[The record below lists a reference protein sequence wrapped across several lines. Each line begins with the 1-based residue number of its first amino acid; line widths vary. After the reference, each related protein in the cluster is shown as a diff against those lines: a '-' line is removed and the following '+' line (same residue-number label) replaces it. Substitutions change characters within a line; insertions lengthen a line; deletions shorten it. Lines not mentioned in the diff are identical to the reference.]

1 MTDMKGI
8 LRSTK
13 KRDYIMHVVAQITEK
28 NFLNVR
34 NNPKKY
40 KRSPDAIAQT
50 SVIVDLEGFS
60 MNHITYKP
68 GKIFHK
74 TNLLNIKELINSD
87 MFDSLMS
94 RKKLTI
100 SQHFFFD

>member
-1 MTDMKGI
+1 MIDIKGLLLSSKKKYCVMHI
-8 LRSTK
+8 LQV
-13 KRDYIMHVVAQITEK
+13 IEN

-34 NNPKKY
+34 NDPKKY
-40 KRSPDAIAQT
+40 RLSPDAIAQT